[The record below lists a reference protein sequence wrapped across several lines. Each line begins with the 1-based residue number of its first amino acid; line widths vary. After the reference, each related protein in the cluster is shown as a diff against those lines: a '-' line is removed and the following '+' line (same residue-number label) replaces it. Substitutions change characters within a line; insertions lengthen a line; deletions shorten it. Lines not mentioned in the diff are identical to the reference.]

1 MSGQLFF
8 ICGDDDYLV
17 DTAAKK
23 RIEACIPP
31 SDREWG
37 VEVIDG
43 LRSTSDEAKKAVDA
57 CMESVMTPAMF
68 GSETK
73 LTWFKNVNFLTGG
86 EKRISEANASKAAVA
101 KMAEWLMGG
110 LPDGQHLLITAPK
123 ILRTSVFFKTC
134 KKMGEV
140 EDFGSGLKS
149 WEREAQANGRLDML
163 AEQAGLTFVGAAKN
177 EFLKRVG
184 PETRLLVQELE
195 KLKLFLMPETKVTV
209 QAIHEITSIGRESE
223 AWDLLDAVG
232 ERNALKTIDT
242 LNKLSG
248 TKDSGPKLAGMLDKN
263 LREWMLIRE
272 AYDRNWI
279 TVRSGGQV
287 VWSTSLDEQS
297 QMLLNAL
304 PINPTSMNAWMLK
317 RKLPFALNYSLQE
330 FRVARHLILSLR
342 EKLVSTQL
350 PEMFLLETVLLKI
363 IGKPKT
369 PATGNR
375 PPQAGVRR

>member
-1 MSGQLFF
+1 
-8 ICGDDDYLV
+8 
-17 DTAAKK
+17 
-23 RIEACIPP
+23 
-31 SDREWG
+31 
-37 VEVIDG
+37 
-43 LRSTSDEAKKAVDA
+43 
-57 CMESVMTPAMF
+57 
-68 GSETK
+68 
-73 LTWFKNVNFLTGG
+73 
-86 EKRISEANASKAAVA
+86 
-101 KMAEWLMGG
+101 
-110 LPDGQHLLITAPK
+110 
-123 ILRTSVFFKTC
+123 
-134 KKMGEV
+134 
-140 EDFGSGLKS
+140 
-149 WEREAQANGRLDML
+149 
-163 AEQAGLTFVGAAKN
+163 
-177 EFLKRVG
+177 
-184 PETRLLVQELE
+184 
-195 KLKLFLMPETKVTV
+195 
-209 QAIHEITSIGRESE
+209 
-223 AWDLLDAVG
+223 
-232 ERNALKTIDT
+232 
-242 LNKLSG
+242 
-248 TKDSGPKLAGMLDKN
+248 MLDKN